1 MLRLLF
7 LSSMQNAFLDIL
19 ILGLL
24 VLVFGSIYR
33 TRPSPR
39 LRYWI
44 IGWICILLHFALLLA
59 NPVRDL
65 WASLDVALILSTL
78 VLGGV
83 SFLLAAVR
91 AKLGLS
97 RGLRII
103 ALLSGPALVYAFLT
117 AFGAQNQLLLT
128 GVMLVQAGAT
138 LVAAQKLWRRHRVVV
153 RISTG
158 FVAICGL
165 WAIYEIFYGDPQAGI
180 YPVLTQIYAINAL
193 LYWQD
198 FRRRSMGVATAI
210 GGLIAWAC
218 VFPCAL
224 AITAFFPHLHPPS
237 EVWNLPKY
245 FVEFGM
251 ILTLMEDEIIVTSLQ
266 REEYRLLFDN
276 NPHPMWIFDEHT
288 LQFLK
293 VNEAAIA
300 HYGYAAEDFARMT
313 LHSLRPVDEQLRFEH
328 RLKDLTE
335 VSVRSGPWTHIK
347 QDGMRIKVEIASHGI
362 QFDGHQARFAL
373 VQDVTERQQLHER
386 LVHQANHDILTGLPN
401 RLLLK
406 DRMERTLTTAA
417 RNGEKAAVMCLDL
430 DRFKQINDR
439 YGHHIGDL
447 CLKHLADLLRLRL
460 RAADTVARSG
470 GEEFSVLLGGLASA
484 DDAAG
489 VAQILIESIRQPF
502 EVEGYNLELSASL
515 GIAIY
520 PDDGAEAQSLWRAAD
535 VAMYRAKNSGGNQFV
550 FVSNEIS
557 ASASEMNEI
566 EAHMRS
572 ALKDGGFEVYYQPQ
586 YSVSGVLCGF
596 EALLRLHH
604 PALGMISPDR
614 FIPIAEESGLIVRVG
629 NWVLEEVCR
638 QCAEWKSQG
647 LPLVRIALN
656 ISPLQL
662 MRADFAAKVR
672 EALAQHSLDPTVL
685 DIEITETT
693 VMRNLEDVA
702 KQMLD
707 LAGVGVRFSVDDF
720 GTGYSSLRHLRQ
732 LPITTLKID
741 RSFIARICEEDETRE
756 IVQAILS
763 LAHSLGMQVV
773 AEGVE
778 REEQAEML
786 RSMNCDQLQG
796 YLWGRPTPA
805 ASVPGLM
812 LARRANFA
820 VEGAFSRGVASPQ
833 PQVR

>member
-1 MLRLLF
+1 
-7 LSSMQNAFLDIL
+7 MQNALLDIL

-33 TRPSPR
+33 TRSSAR

-44 IGWICILLHFALLLA
+44 IGWIFILLHFAVLLA
-59 NPVRDL
+59 NPVSNFWNSFDL
-65 WASLDVALILSTL
+65 ALILGTL
-78 VLGGV
+78 ALGGV
-83 SFLLAAVR
+83 AFLLAAMR
-91 AKLGLS
+91 ARLGV
-97 RGLRII
+97 GKVTRIA
-103 ALLSGPALVYAFLT
+103 ALLGGPALIYIFLT
-117 AFGAQNQLLLT
+117 AFSVKNQLLLT
-128 GVMLVQAGAT
+128 GIILLQAGAT
-138 LVAAQKLWRRHRVVV
+138 LVAMQRLWRQHRMVV
-153 RISTG
+153 RFGTALIA
-158 FVAICGL
+158 VCAV
-165 WAIYEIFYGDPQAGI
+165 WAAYEVFYGDPQTGI
-180 YPVLTQIYAINAL
+180 YPVFTQIYAMNAV

-198 FRRRSMGVATAI
+198 FRRWSMGVVTAI
-210 GGLIAWAC
+210 GGLIAWAG
-218 VFPCAL
+218 VFPCAM
-224 AITAFFPHLHPPS
+224 AVAAFLPRLHPPS

-251 ILTLMEDEIIVTSLQ
+251 ILTLMEDEIIATSRQ

-276 NPHPMWIFDEHT
+276 NPHPMWIFDEQS

-293 VNEAAIA
+293 VNEAATV
-300 HYGYAAEDFARMT
+300 HYGYSTQDFSRMT
-313 LHSLRPVDEQLRFEH
+313 LHNLRPVEEQLRFEH
-328 RLKDLTE
+328 RLKDLSE
-335 VSVRSGPWTHIK
+335 VSMRSGPWTHIK
-347 QDGMRIKVEIASHGI
+347 QDGTRIKVEIASHGI
-362 QFDGHQARFAL
+362 QFDGHEARFAL
-373 VQDVTERQQLHER
+373 VQDVTERQQLHDR

-406 DRMERTLTTAA
+406 DRMERTLTASA

-430 DRFKQINDR
+430 DRFKQVNDR

-470 GEEFSVLLGGLASA
+470 GEEFTVLLGGLASA
-484 DDAAG
+484 EDASL
-489 VAQILIESIRQPF
+489 VAQVLIEAIRQPF
-502 EVEGYNLELSASL
+502 ELEGYNIELSASL

-520 PDDGAEAQSLWRAAD
+520 PDDGKEAQSLWRAAD
-535 VAMYRAKNSGGNQFV
+535 VAMYRAKNSGGNQYV

-572 ALKDGGFEVYYQPQ
+572 ALKDGGFEIHYQPQ
-586 YSVSGVLCGF
+586 YSASGMLCGF

-604 PALGMISPDR
+604 PEMGMISPDR

-638 QCAEWKSQG
+638 QSAEWTSRG
-647 LPLVRIALN
+647 LPMVRIALN

-662 MRADFAAKVR
+662 MRADFSTQVRDVLAAHGVPPSML
-672 EALAQHSLDPTVL
+672 E
-685 DIEITETT
+685 IEITETT
-693 VMRNLEDVA
+693 VMRNLDDVA

-707 LAGVGVRFSVDDF
+707 LASVGVHFSVDDF
-720 GTGYSSLRHLRQ
+720 GTGYSSLRHLHQ
-732 LPITTLKID
+732 LPISTLKID
-741 RSFIARICEEDETRE
+741 QSFIERICEADETRE

-778 REEQAEML
+778 REEQAAVLREMH
-786 RSMNCDQLQG
+786 CDQFQG
-796 YLWGRPTPA
+796 YLWGRPQPA
-805 ASVPGLM
+805 DRIPELM
-812 LARRANFA
+812 LAGIANFA
-820 VEGAFSRGVASPQ
+820 GQGALARGVASPQ
-833 PQVR
+833 PHIR